1 MLKIQRKMVK
11 YFFLIFLD
19 VNLSELEIRYEI
31 VSQIIILRRS
41 ELGEAFCRDQLHISK
56 SITDCLSNELFL
68 FLWVI
73 LNHIIMLFLNIEIE
87 DLVFIF
93 LWILQIYIYVL
104 NFANGYSFNVD
115 VLFIYGI
122 FKIINKLRKS
132 LIEDVK
138 AAISE
143 KDIWLFLKVF
153 VPALL
158 LSQVTMFYFA
168 CLFCGFL

>member
-1 MLKIQRKMVK
+1 
-11 YFFLIFLD
+11 
-19 VNLSELEIRYEI
+19 
-31 VSQIIILRRS
+31 
-41 ELGEAFCRDQLHISK
+41 
-56 SITDCLSNELFL
+56 
-68 FLWVI
+68 
-73 LNHIIMLFLNIEIE
+73 MLFSNIDIE
-87 DLVFIF
+87 DLFLIF

-104 NFANGYSFNVD
+104 NFANGYLFNVD

-143 KDIWLFLKVF
+143 NDIWLFLKVF
-153 VPALL
+153 VPAFL
-158 LSQVTMFYFA
+158 LSQVTTFYFA

>member
-68 FLWVI
+68 FL
-73 LNHIIMLFLNIEIE
+73 
-87 DLVFIF
+87 
-93 LWILQIYIYVL
+93 
-104 NFANGYSFNVD
+104 
-115 VLFIYGI
+115 
-122 FKIINKLRKS
+122 
-132 LIEDVK
+132 
-138 AAISE
+138 
-143 KDIWLFLKVF
+143 
-153 VPALL
+153 
-158 LSQVTMFYFA
+158 
-168 CLFCGFL
+168 